1 MVGLVVVGHG
11 RLSEAMVETLT
22 SVVGSQEAIEA
33 VTSSLA
39 DGPQEIRERIVAA
52 VRNVDRGQGV
62 LIVTDMLGDTQTNL
76 SLAVA
81 RETGAH
87 VVAGVNMPMLI
98 KLSSVRHKMD
108 LVSLAQFIRRYGQ
121 EHIFCVTAS

>member
-11 RLSEAMVETLT
+11 RLSEAMVETLE
-22 SVVGSQEAIEA
+22 SVVGRQEAVEA
-33 VTSSLA
+33 VAS
-39 DGPQEIRERIVAA
+39 GPDEGPREIRERIAGA
-52 VRNVDRGQGV
+52 VRRVDRGAGV

-81 RETGAH
+81 RETGAQ

-98 KLSSVRHKMD
+98 KLSSVRQEMP
-108 LVSLAQFIRRYGQ
+108 LGALAQFIRRYGQ
-121 EHIFCVTAS
+121 DHIFCVTAP